1 MIWVCKGFG
10 YPPTDVQICVLFDC
24 GYIRPECGYVRREA
38 TLPANRNAVSLGMSL
53 KADHRNCAG
62 QALVSAE
69 LCEPFRLVGQI
80 NLDSLERDTLQRHQS
95 MHQRGGLTVRDTR

>member
-1 MIWVCKGFG
+1 MW
-10 YPPTDVQICVLFDC
+10 ICEERSNWSV
-24 GYIRPECGYVRREA
+24 P
-38 TLPANRNAVSLGMSL
+38 LPANRNAVSLGMSL
-53 KADHRNCAG
+53 KVDHRNCAG

-95 MHQRGGLTVRDTR
+95 MHQRGGLTVRDTKRERERDYNALASQQV